1 MVARV
6 AGVNI
11 PMHKHTHIALRAIF
25 GIGPTRALKICELA
39 GIKPESKISSLSEA
53 ELDLLRSEVAKFTIE
68 GNLRREVSMNIK
80 RKMDIG
86 SYQGR
91 RLRSG
96 LPVRGQRTKT
106 NARTRKGKRKPIRN

>member
-1 MVARV
+1 MAARV

-25 GIGPTRALKICELA
+25 GIGPTRSLEICEA
-39 GIKPESKISSLSEA
+39 SGIKPDTKVSTLSEA
-53 ELDLLRSEVAKFTIE
+53 ELDLLRAEVAKFTVE

-91 RLRSG
+91 RLRAG

>member
-25 GIGPTRALKICELA
+25 GIGPTRALEICQA
-39 GIKPESKISSLSEA
+39 SGVQPDAKISSLSEA
-53 ELDLLRSEVAKFTIE
+53 ELDLLRTEVAKFTVE

-80 RKMDIG
+80 RKMDNVEFIVYI
-86 SYQGR
+86 S
-91 RLRSG
+91 
-96 LPVRGQRTKT
+96 
-106 NARTRKGKRKPIRN
+106 